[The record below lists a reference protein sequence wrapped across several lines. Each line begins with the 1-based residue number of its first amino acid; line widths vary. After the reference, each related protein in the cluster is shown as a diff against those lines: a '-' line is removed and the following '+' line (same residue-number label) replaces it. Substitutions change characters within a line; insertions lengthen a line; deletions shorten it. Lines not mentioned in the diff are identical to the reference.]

1 MKTISIMAVLL
12 TLLVCSSPLAAPRT
26 GQRSVEICT
35 SDFNLWGH
43 SSQCSCDQG
52 KVYDQ
57 RAGLCLEDK
66 EAVEITVQGA
76 VSAGLAAIG
85 GETTGFEIKTQAEGS
100 YELILKVVDQEKLS
114 SLDGMWFE
122 VVGEIITI
130 ESVERKERKAIIVDK
145 LAVLE

>member
-1 MKTISIMAVLL
+1 MKRIAIITVCL
-12 TLLVCSSPLAAPRT
+12 TFLACSSAPASPRT
-26 GQRSVEICT
+26 GQRSVGICT

-52 KVYDQ
+52 MIYDQ
-57 RAGLCLEDK
+57 RAGLCLEDTLVK
-66 EAVEITVQGA
+66 EITIQGV
-76 VSAGLAAIG
+76 VSAGMAAIG
-85 GETTGFEIKTQAEGS
+85 GETTGFEITTKEEES

-114 SLDGMWFE
+114 TLDGMWFE
-122 VVGEIITI
+122 VVGELINI

>member
-12 TLLVCSSPLAAPRT
+12 TLLVCSSPLAATRT
-26 GQRSVEICT
+26 GQRSVGICT

-43 SSQCSCDQG
+43 SSQCSCHQS

-114 SLDGMWFE
+114 TLDGMWFE
-122 VVGEIITI
+122 VVGELITI
-130 ESVERKERKAIIVDK
+130 ESVERKERKAIIVDN

>member
-1 MKTISIMAVLL
+1 MKKISIITVCLAFLA
-12 TLLVCSSPLAAPRT
+12 CSSALASPRT
-26 GQRSVEICT
+26 GQRSVGICT

-57 RAGLCLEDK
+57 RAGLCLDDG
-66 EAVEITVQGA
+66 EAEEITVQGA
-76 VSAGLAAIG
+76 VSAGMAAIG
-85 GETTGFEIKTQAEGS
+85 GETTGFEIKTQAEES

-114 SLDGMWFE
+114 TLDGMWFE
-122 VVGEIITI
+122 VVGELINI
-130 ESVERKERKAIIVDK
+130 ESVERKERKAIVVEK

>member
-1 MKTISIMAVLL
+1 MKTISIMAVFL
-12 TLLVCSSPLAAPRT
+12 TLLVCSSPFAAPRT
-26 GQRSVEICT
+26 GQRSVGICT

-43 SSQCSCDQG
+43 SSQCSCDQS

-57 RAGLCLEDK
+57 RAGLCLEDT
-66 EAVEITVQGA
+66 EAAEITVQGA

-114 SLDGMWFE
+114 TLDNMWFE
-122 VVGEIITI
+122 VVGELITI

>member
-12 TLLVCSSPLAAPRT
+12 TLLVCSSPLAATRT
-26 GQRSVEICT
+26 GQRSVGICT

-43 SSQCSCDQG
+43 SSQCSCDQS

-114 SLDGMWFE
+114 TLDGMWFE

-130 ESVERKERKAIIVDK
+130 ESVERKERKAIIVDN

>member
-1 MKTISIMAVLL
+1 MKTISIMAVFL
-12 TLLVCSSPLAAPRT
+12 TLLVCSSPFAAPRT
-26 GQRSVEICT
+26 GQRSVGICT

-43 SSQCSCDQG
+43 SSQCSCDQS

-57 RAGLCLEDK
+57 RAGLCLEDR
-66 EAVEITVQGA
+66 EAAEITVQGA

-114 SLDGMWFE
+114 TLDNMWFE
-122 VVGEIITI
+122 VVGELITI